1 MRQRLLNLLIALD
14 IFLFCVV
21 CFGNTQIGETA
32 SEAAYKSEKA
42 GNVFGILFRPIID
55 FLFRA
60 LQAGHCQS
68 AFEAAQKRAQ
78 ARLAPEAI
86 PANLLRELAEL
97 RAEVERLHLE
107 LNRA

>member
-21 CFGNTQIGETA
+21 CLGNTQIGETA

-42 GNVFGILFRPIID
+42 GNLFGELFRPLID
-55 FLFRA
+55 LLFRA
-60 LQAGHCQS
+60 LQANHCQS
-68 AFEAAQKRAQ
+68 AFEAAQKRAL
-78 ARLAPEAI
+78 ARVAPEA
-86 PANLLRELAEL
+86 PSAAVLRENAEL
-97 RAEVERLHLE
+97 RAEVARLLLE